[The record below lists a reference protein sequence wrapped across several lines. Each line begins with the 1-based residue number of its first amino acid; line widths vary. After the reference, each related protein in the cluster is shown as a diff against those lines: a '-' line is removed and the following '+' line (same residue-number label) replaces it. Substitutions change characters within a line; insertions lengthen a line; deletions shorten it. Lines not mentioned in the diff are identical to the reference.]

1 MDEPLT
7 VLCLAQGSD
16 RPIYDIPLEIAVV
29 KVLDTDDS
37 GVSNI
42 GYQAFREDVEDALSI
57 YVKRMGISDPDL
69 TIYKVV
75 AAANIRTNKVT
86 YSAVTLVE
94 YPQQLDL

>member
-1 MDEPLT
+1 M
-7 VLCLAQGSD
+7 
-16 RPIYDIPLEIAVV
+16 
-29 KVLDTDDS
+29 LDTDDS

-94 YPQQLDL
+94 YP